1 MTERSQA
8 GIPRRIWR
16 LLSPAERKRAAAAA
30 VTVFAGVLLDFAGI
44 ASLLPVLYYLLD
56 DGGNGRAVLLFSLL
70 ALAVIVLKCIAGTAL
85 NRYENHFLLGL
96 YRRLSL
102 SLFSSYYGRGLLYI
116 RNRGIQKLCYEINSS
131 CYSFSQGLLAPMLRI
146 AGDGLLLLAVLTA
159 LLLYSPVMAAVL
171 TAAFLPS
178 IVVYILFIRKR
189 VRDFGEKE
197 WEAKRRQWSVTGD
210 ALGGYAEV
218 EVNGASALF
227 VKEFVRGLD
236 EISGSRMRMN
246 MLVRIPQF
254 LSEFSAVAGLALMA
268 MLSSGE
274 VRVVVGV
281 FAVAAL
287 RLLPAMR
294 SVMTGWTQVRNAS
307 CCLDVLEEG
316 LEENGDGPAGPVSG
330 LLGLTF
336 MNELRLKDVSFAYPD
351 GEKVLSGFSLTVHKG
366 EYAGIRG
373 VSGVGKS
380 TLFNLLLGFLAPDS
394 GQVLVDGVP
403 LGPDNRAAWQRKVGY
418 VPQQVYIFNGTL
430 ADNIALGDSAPDRGR
445 IRTLIE
451 TVGLDGW
458 AQGLDR
464 GVDTA
469 LGEQGGRL
477 SGGQRQRI
485 GIARALYREVEV
497 LLLDEA
503 TSALDNDSERE
514 VNEAVAR
521 LRQRRPGLTVI
532 SIAHRDSTLAYC
544 DRIIEM

>member
-30 VTVFAGVLLDFAGI
+30 ATVFAGVLLDFAGI

-70 ALAVIVLKCIAGTAL
+70 SLAVIVLKCIAGTAL

-171 TAAFLPS
+171 IAAFLPS

-227 VKEFVRGLD
+227 VKEFERGLD

-254 LSEFSAVAGLALMA
+254 LSELSAVAGLALMA

-307 CCLDVLEEG
+307 CCLDVLEDG
-316 LEENGDGPAGPVSG
+316 LEENEDGPASG
-330 LLGLTF
+330 LSELTF
-336 MNELRLKDVSFAYPD
+336 RKELCLKDVSFAYPD
-351 GEKVLSGFSLTVHKG
+351 GERVLSGFNFVVRKG
-366 EYAGIRG
+366 ECAGIKG

-380 TLFNLLLGFLAPDS
+380 TLFNLLLGFLTPDS

-403 LGPDNRAAWQRKVGY
+403 LGPDNREAWRSNVGY
-418 VPQQVYIFNGTL
+418 VPQQVFIFNGSL
-430 ADNIALGDSAPDRGR
+430 ADNIALGNPAPDRGR
-445 IRTLIE
+445 IGALIE

-458 AQGLDR
+458 VKGLDH

-469 LGEQGGRL
+469 LGEQGGCL

-503 TSALDNDSERE
+503 TSSLDNESERE
-514 VNEAVAR
+514 VNEAVLR
-521 LRQRRPGLTVI
+521 LRQLRPGLTVI
-532 SIAHRDSTLAYC
+532 SIAHRDSTLVYC
-544 DRIIEM
+544 DRIIKM